1 MKKEKKFSVMPCQEK
16 AQLLAKW
23 LDEKQGTDIVIMDVA
38 GMSSV
43 TDMTMVVSA
52 RGMKH
57 AQALA
62 DAVLARSAESSIEF
76 LSMEGYQTGEWILM
90 DLNDVLIHIFQSELR
105 EFYNIEGMWS
115 EARRIEPDIEPEN

>member
-1 MKKEKKFSVMPCQEK
+1 
-16 AQLLAKW
+16 
-23 LDEKQGTDIVIMDVA
+23 
-38 GMSSV
+38 
-43 TDMTMVVSA
+43 
-52 RGMKH
+52 MKH

-115 EARRIEPDIEPEN
+115 EAPRIEPDIEPEN

>member
-1 MKKEKKFSVMPCQEK
+1 MKKENKFSVMSGREK
-16 AQLLAKW
+16 SLLLAGW

-38 GMSSV
+38 RMSSV
-43 TDMTMVVSA
+43 TDVTVIVSA

-62 DAVLARSAESSIEF
+62 DAVLARAAESAIEF
-76 LSMEGYQTGEWILM
+76 LGMEGYQSGEWILM
-90 DLNDVLIHIFQSELR
+90 DLNDVLIHIFQGELR

-115 EARRIEPDIEPEN
+115 EAPRIPYTA

>member
-1 MKKEKKFSVMPCQEK
+1 MKKESKFNTMPAKDK
-16 AQLLAKW
+16 ALLVARW

-38 GMSSV
+38 RMSSV
-43 TDMTMVVSA
+43 TDMTVIVSA

-62 DAVLARSAESSIEF
+62 DSVLARAAEDSIEF
-76 LSMEGYQTGEWILM
+76 LSMEGYQSGEWILM
-90 DLNDVLIHIFQSELR
+90 DLNDVLIHIFQGELR

-115 EARRIEPDIEPEN
+115 EAPRITPDA